1 MTQAK
6 TRIVHLAAGQRRKEA
21 ENAKTC
27 VLMFDQS
34 FTADSFRALFLANYT
49 AIRHE
54 CTAFSQPGLAIFAID
69 VLTGAMVGSMCLA
82 AKVDMPNSAIAGRHG
97 MADLYLEGDAS
108 LSLRHLAIIASP
120 LTSIDSHDIRFRI
133 VDLRTSTAFQDE
145 FGQQFEALLAEG
157 PLFVRCGNYALFC
170 LPTGDPTGWP
180 PKAEDGWECI
190 PERVYIQGEAAEPD
204 RWQRQRP
211 SPGVKPAGHS
221 DAAKGDDDG
230 DKDHNQAG
238 HSESEAGG
246 QPAEQDRRSA
256 KTLVRSVAGPV
267 RARLLKAGEEPLGTL
282 RISAEVGVQSL
293 VIGRRA
299 AQQGVLLGRY
309 ERCDIDGVNVLT
321 HRRISRVHLL
331 VIEIEGRLYAVDT
344 ASTHGTWL
352 GKESREVRITRM
364 EAGTQLVLGQDFA
377 TLRWSPE

>member
-27 VLMFDQS
+27 VVVFDQS
-34 FTADSFRALFLANYT
+34 FTADSFRALFLANYA

-54 CTAFSQPGLAIFAID
+54 CTAFSQPGLAIFAIN
-69 VLTGAMVGSMCLA
+69 VLTGGLVGSMCLA

-97 MADLYLEGDAS
+97 MADLYLENDAS
-108 LSLRHLAIIASP
+108 LSLRHLAIITSP

-180 PKAEDGWECI
+180 PRAEDGWECI

-211 SPGVKPAGHS
+211 STAIKPARDS
-221 DAAKGDDDG
+221 DEAGAAGDE
-230 DKDHNQAG
+230 AG
-238 HSESEAGG
+238 HDEAGDSEID
-246 QPAEQDRRSA
+246 AESKPGDQDRRSA

-267 RARLLKAGEEPLGTL
+267 RARLLTAGEEPLGTL
-282 RISAEVGVQSL
+282 RISADVGVQSL

-352 GKESREVRITRM
+352 GKDGREVRITPM
-364 EAGTQLVLGQDFA
+364 EAGTQLILGQDFA

>member
-27 VLMFDQS
+27 VLIFDQS
-34 FTADSFRALFLANYT
+34 FASDSFRTLFLTNYA

-69 VLTGAMVGSMCLA
+69 VHSGALVGSMCLA

-108 LSLRHLAIIASP
+108 LSLRHLAIITSP
-120 LTSIDSHDIRFRI
+120 LTSTDSHDIRFRI

-145 FGQQFEALLAEG
+145 FGQPFEALLAEG

-180 PKAEDGWECI
+180 VKAEDGWECI

-211 SPGVKPAGHS
+211 STANPSQLAGDADDDQAARAADES
-221 DAAKGDDDG
+221 SPEGGETAAKGKERD
-230 DKDHNQAG
+230 
-238 HSESEAGG
+238 E
-246 QPAEQDRRSA
+246 DRRSA

-309 ERCDIDGVNVLT
+309 ERCDVDGVNVLT

-331 VIEIEGRLYAVDT
+331 VIEIDGRLYAVDT

-352 GKESREVRITRM
+352 GGESREVRISRM